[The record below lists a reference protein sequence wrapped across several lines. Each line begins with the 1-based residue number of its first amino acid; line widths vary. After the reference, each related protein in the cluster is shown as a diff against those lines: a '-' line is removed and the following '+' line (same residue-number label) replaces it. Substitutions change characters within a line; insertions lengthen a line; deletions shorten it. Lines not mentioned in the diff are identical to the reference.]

1 LFCFALSKTGAIIAD
16 YGTGRC
22 CFQRENAS
30 LPAFTSAGSGAI
42 LELKERIVFSAQTA
56 QLPADTRGERSNRMS
71 MLAEFSVVPIGTGV
85 SISPQ
90 IAKVLKIVAESG
102 ITYKANPMGTVLEGD
117 WDSVLSVIKKCHD
130 AVMSGS
136 ERALTTITI
145 DDRRGKESRME
156 KKLESVEQKLGMKLK
171 T

>member
-1 LFCFALSKTGAIIAD
+1 
-16 YGTGRC
+16 
-22 CFQRENAS
+22 
-30 LPAFTSAGSGAI
+30 
-42 LELKERIVFSAQTA
+42 
-56 QLPADTRGERSNRMS
+56 MS

-117 WDSVLSVIKKCHD
+117 WDSVLPVIKKCHD

-145 DDRRGKESRME
+145 DDRRGKELRME